1 MVTNTSN
8 ALAPSESHVQ
18 VLRESA
24 HVRAVLSP
32 LRRRILECLQEPDSA
47 TGVASR
53 LGTTRQKINYH
64 LRELEKHGLL
74 ELVSTQRKRGCTERT
89 LRTSAKAFVLESGLL
104 GGLAAD
110 PDALRDRFSSAY
122 LIAVAAR
129 TVHDVATLRERAAH
143 ARRKLATFTLEA
155 DFAFESPEEY
165 GRFVHELGEA
175 LAALALRYH
184 KPSATTGSRRYRVV
198 LASHPMITKDA
209 SSERAP
215 TGGES

>member
-1 MVTNTSN
+1 MVTNTSD
-8 ALAPSESHVQ
+8 AVAPREPQVQ
-18 VLRESA
+18 VLRDSA

-47 TGVASR
+47 TGVAAR

-74 ELVSTQRKRGCTERT
+74 ELVSTQRKRGCTERM

-104 GGLAAD
+104 GELVAD

-122 LIAVAAR
+122 QIAVAAR

-143 ARRKLATFTLEA
+143 ARKKLATFTLEA
-155 DFAFESPEEY
+155 DLAFESPEEY
-165 GRFVHELGEA
+165 GRFVQDLSNAMTA
-175 LAALALRYH
+175 LARRYH
-184 KPSATTGSRRYRVV
+184 KPRATAGSRRYRVV
-198 LASHPMITKDA
+198 LASHPTITKDA